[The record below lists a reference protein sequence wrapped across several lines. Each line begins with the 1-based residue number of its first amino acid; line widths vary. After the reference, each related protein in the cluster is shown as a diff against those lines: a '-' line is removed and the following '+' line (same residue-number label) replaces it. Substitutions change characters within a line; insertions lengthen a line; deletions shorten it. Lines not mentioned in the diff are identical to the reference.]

1 MPTKR
6 PEDQLKRM
14 LEQTLIPPT
23 TVVELDPDSVDATTS
38 RIADTNGSLSEMY
51 QLNSQHTPATLQ
63 RLPDAAS
70 RRTIRTFYFETTM
83 KSFEKQHGQ
92 GNGRTMQASS
102 LPSRIASLLSPLWM
116 DPAVVDSLYSVDV
129 LVLIDGAVWR
139 SVPGT
144 TGFLREKQWTEEQQ
158 ALLQHALPQSKL
170 DGKGVVLLVGHLAR
184 TAYLAGDRAAR
195 SIGVMTGIVSGAL
208 HRAGSAASMDLE
220 IVDGFIDA
228 HINRAAG
235 CDGVERSVT
244 AVLLLSPRSEPSSAD
259 DRGVES
265 SSADNGGEIGNETQ
279 EPASGLGEPGAES
292 GGHAATETSSLEPE
306 TTIVAERWQ
315 SLSTA
320 ARAAVLETIDA
331 AADVDGGTQKASLG
345 RIVHRVFER
354 SVQEFFTSERQSTQL
369 PPELIRHCLPHPAGI
384 PLPDVEAD
392 SDVSLTDVLA
402 GRRSVRSFE
411 QGSLTSE
418 DLSRIL
424 RPAAGVTDWEDGYGI
439 RGIPKLP
446 YPSIGGLDSNELGV
460 LAFNIEG
467 IEPGYYIYDKVAH
480 ALVPKLRGD
489 MRLSLVSATFESEW
503 LFYAPVVFVLANDQ
517 EKVAWKYK
525 TRGYRISHLD
535 QGALMQ
541 NLALT
546 ATAHGF
552 GACPVAGYFDEV
564 LARTLGYEGTDTF
577 IASLVAVGRPTRL
590 GHGG

>member
-23 TVVELDPDSVDATTS
+23 TVIELDPDSVDATTS
-38 RIADTNGSLSEMY
+38 RIADTSGSLSEMY

-92 GNGRTMQASS
+92 GNGRTLQATD
-102 LPSRIASLLSPLWM
+102 LPSRIASVLSPLWT

-129 LVLIDGAVWR
+129 LVLIDGAIWR

-158 ALLQHALPQSKL
+158 ALLQDGLPKREL
-170 DGKGVVLLVGHLAR
+170 DGKGVVLLVGHLTR

-195 SIGVMTGIVSGAL
+195 SIGVTTGIVSGAL
-208 HRAGSAASMDLE
+208 HRAGSAASISLE
-220 IVDGFIDA
+220 ILDGFIDA
-228 HINRAAG
+228 HLNKAAG

-244 AVLLLSPRSEPSSAD
+244 AVLLLSPRPAPASADGGGTVEAEAKKPSSEPGKPTADSSGD
-259 DRGVES
+259 
-265 SSADNGGEIGNETQ
+265 
-279 EPASGLGEPGAES
+279 
-292 GGHAATETSSLEPE
+292 AAPETSALEAE
-306 TTIVAERWQ
+306 TAVVAERWQ
-315 SLSTA
+315 SLSSA

-331 AADVDGGTQKASLG
+331 AADVEEGTQKASLG

-354 SVQEFFTSERQSTQL
+354 SVQEFFTAERQSTQL
-369 PPELIRHCLPHPAGI
+369 PPELIRHCRPAPDGI

-392 SDVSLTDVLA
+392 SEVALTDVLA

-411 QGSLTSE
+411 QGSMTSE

-424 RPAAGVTDWEDGYGI
+424 RPAAGVTDWEDGYGV

-564 LARTLGYEGTDTF
+564 LARTLGYEGTETF

>member
-23 TVVELDPDSVDATTS
+23 TVVELDPDSVDATTT
-38 RIADTNGSLSEMY
+38 RIADTHGSLSEMY

-83 KSFEKQHGQ
+83 KSFEKQKAQ
-92 GNGRTMQASS
+92 GHGRTLQASD
-102 LPSRIASLLSPLWM
+102 LPSRIASVLSPLWS
-116 DPAVVDSLYSVDV
+116 DPAVVDSLYGVDV

-144 TGFLREKQWTEEQQ
+144 TGFLREKQWTEQQQ
-158 ALLQHALPQSKL
+158 ALLREGLPKREL
-170 DGKGVVLLVGHLAR
+170 EGKGVVFLVGHLAR
-184 TAYLAGDRAAR
+184 TAYLAGDRTAR

-208 HRAGSAASMDLE
+208 HRASMSAAIDLE
-220 IVDGFIDA
+220 IVDGYVDA
-228 HINRAAG
+228 HVNNAAG

-244 AVLLLSPRSEPSSAD
+244 AVLLLSPRPEPSPATAGGGD
-259 DRGVES
+259 GAAKTEPMEAPAGDAEPPGES
-265 SSADNGGEIGNETQ
+265 SAPQTTQTSTVDAET
-279 EPASGLGEPGAES
+279 
-292 GGHAATETSSLEPE
+292 AA
-306 TTIVAERWQ
+306 VAERWK
-315 SLSTA
+315 SLSGP
-320 ARAAVLETIDA
+320 ARAAVLEAIEA
-331 AADVDGGTQKASLG
+331 AADVDEGGSKASLG
-345 RIVHRVFER
+345 RLMHRVFER

-369 PPELIRHCLPHPAGI
+369 PPELIRHCRSHPDGI
-384 PLPDVEAD
+384 PLPDVEPD
-392 SDVSLTDVLA
+392 SEVRLTDVLA

-411 QGSLTSE
+411 QGSLTAE
-418 DLSRIL
+418 DLSRII
-424 RPAAGVTDWEDGYGI
+424 RPAAGVTDWEDGYGV

-460 LAFNIEG
+460 LVFNVEG
-467 IEPGYYIYDKVAH
+467 IEPGYYIYDNVAH

>member
-83 KSFEKQHGQ
+83 KSFEKQHSQ
-92 GNGRTMQASS
+92 GNGRTLQASE
-102 LPSRIASLLSPLWM
+102 LPSQIASVLSPLWT

-158 ALLQHALPQSKL
+158 ALLQDALPKREL

-208 HRAGSAASMDLE
+208 HRAGSAASIDLE

-228 HINRAAG
+228 HLNRAAG

-244 AVLLLSPRSEPSSAD
+244 AVLLLSPRPGQPSA
-259 DRGVES
+259 GGGGAV
-265 SSADNGGEIGNETQ
+265 DNEAAETT
-279 EPASGLGEPGAES
+279 AGLGEPEADS
-292 GGHAATETSSLEPE
+292 SGHAATETSSLEAE
-306 TTIVAERWQ
+306 TTVVAERWQ
-315 SLSTA
+315 SLSSA

-331 AADVDGGTQKASLG
+331 AVDVEEGTQKASLG

-369 PPELIRHCLPHPAGI
+369 PPELIRHCLPHPGGI

-392 SDVSLTDVLA
+392 SDVRLTDVLA
-402 GRRSVRSFE
+402 SRRSVRSFE

-424 RPAAGVTDWEDGYGI
+424 RPAAGVTDWEDGYGV